1 MSQPQIE
8 INRKSVTASEAKQFV
23 LQEIASS
30 GFALLAMTHK
40 DYMTEELD
48 FEGYTCPVPIQ
59 PRDTVVLGHGSGGK
73 LSHDLVSRLFLPDL
87 GKAAPR
93 ALDDSAVLTIG
104 GERLALTTDSH
115 VVSPLFFPGGDIGR
129 LSVCGT
135 VNDLAMV
142 GAQPMALTCGFVIEE
157 GLDFAT
163 LQRVVQ
169 SMRDAAAEA
178 GVYIAAGDTKVVQK
192 GGADKLFINTSG
204 VGRVPPGVN
213 VSGANARPGDVVIVS
228 GTLGDH
234 GIAVLSAREGLGF
247 ETDLVSD
254 VAPLNRLVDA
264 MLAAGDVH
272 VLRDPTRGGLA
283 TTLNEIAAQSGVTIE
298 LREEALSVR
307 PQVRA
312 ACEMLGFDPLFVAN
326 EGKLVAI
333 VPEAH
338 ADSVLA
344 AMKRTRYG
352 EEAAVIGRVTGT
364 VPKVQMKTAIGGTR
378 LIDML
383 PGEML
388 PRIC

>member
-1 MSQPQIE
+1 
-8 INRKSVTASEAKQFV
+8 
-23 LQEIASS
+23 
-30 GFALLAMTHK
+30 
-40 DYMTEELD
+40 MTEELD

-104 GERLALTTDSH
+104 SERLALTTDSH

-129 LSVCGT
+129 LAVCGT

-142 GAQPMALTCGFVIEE
+142 GAQPVALTCGFVIEE

-163 LQRVVQ
+163 LQRIVQ
-169 SMRDAAAEA
+169 SMREAAAEA

-213 VSGANARPGDVVIVS
+213 VSGANAKVGDVVIVS

-264 MLAAGDVH
+264 MLAVGEIH

-283 TTLNEIAAQSGVTIE
+283 TTLNEIATQSGVTIE
-298 LREEALSVR
+298 LREDSLPVR
-307 PQVRA
+307 PQVRG

-326 EGKLVAI
+326 EGKLVAF
-333 VPEAH
+333 VAEAD
-338 ADSVLA
+338 ADSVLS
-344 AMKRTRYG
+344 AMKSARYG
-352 EEAAVIGRVTGT
+352 ESAAVIGRVTGK
-364 VPKVQMKTAIGGTR
+364 VPKVQVKTAIGGTR